1 MRSLR
6 GSRPPGRRC
15 AYDGGQVDVRI
26 LICADDAPIEPT
38 TSGFRRAVAGLVEE
52 LGREHDVRVLA
63 FRKPD
68 QARSHS
74 SPNIRLIDWPSSGFV
89 GKARLLGSALL
100 AGRPVRTTE
109 LAELMRG
116 PLLEELVTFRPE
128 IVQVT
133 PARLS
138 GLVSALDA
146 YPNVLMAMDAWH
158 LNLRAKSD
166 ASRGLR
172 RAFLVN
178 QERAVRRSAPRL
190 YERWNR
196 IVVSSSDD
204 GEAIRNLDPT
214 LRYTVIPI
222 GVDARALSPDPTR
235 ARDPSSV
242 LFHGVMSYAPNV
254 QAAEFLATR
263 VLPLVRERRPD
274 AKLSIV
280 GRDPVPR
287 VTALGTL
294 PGVTV
299 TGQVHEIRPWLCSSR
314 VWVGPFL
321 SATGIKTKVLEAM
334 ACGLPC
340 VVTPLGKR
348 GLEMTPGAEVLVGVN
363 ERELADHVVHLLD
376 DDEASERLG
385 SSARE
390 RVLETYDW
398 PAVRRAYE
406 RLYDEV
412 AGGFTRS
419 TRTPAPE

>member
-1 MRSLR
+1 
-6 GSRPPGRRC
+6 
-15 AYDGGQVDVRI
+15 VDVRI
-26 LICADDAPIEPT
+26 LICADEAPIEPT
-38 TSGFRRAVAGLVEE
+38 TSGFRRAVAGLVME
-52 LGREHDVRVLA
+52 LCREHDVRVLA

-68 QARSHS
+68 QAGARVA
-74 SPNIRLIDWPSSGFV
+74 PNIRLIEWPSARLV
-89 GKARLLGSALL
+89 GKASLLGSALFSR
-100 AGRPVRTTE
+100 RPVRTTE
-109 LAELMRG
+109 LAGLMRG
-116 PLLEELVTFRPE
+116 PLLEELVAFRPE

-138 GLVSALDA
+138 GLVSALEGH
-146 YPNVLMAMDAWH
+146 PNVLMAMDAWH
-158 LNLRAKSD
+158 LNLRARSD
-166 ASRGLR
+166 ESRGLR

-178 QERAVRRSAPRL
+178 QERAVRRSAPRI
-190 YERWNR
+190 YRPWDR
-196 IVVSSSDD
+196 IVVSSRDD
-204 GEAIRNLDPT
+204 GEAIRSLDPT
-214 LRYTVIPI
+214 LRYIVIPI
-222 GVDARALSPDPTR
+222 GVDARALSPNPTVP
-235 ARDPSSV
+235 RDPSSI

-287 VTALGTL
+287 VIALDAL

-299 TGQVHEIRPWLCSSR
+299 TGPVEDLRPWLWSSR

-348 GLEMTPGAEVLVGVN
+348 GLEMAPGAEVLVGVN
-363 ERELADHVVHLLD
+363 DRELADHVVYLLD
-376 DDEASERLG
+376 DDEAAERIG
-385 SSARE
+385 RAARE
-390 RVLETYDW
+390 RLLQTYDW

-406 RLYDEV
+406 RLYADI
-412 AGGFTRS
+412 ASGLPRHL
-419 TRTPAPE
+419 RTPSPE

>member
-1 MRSLR
+1 
-6 GSRPPGRRC
+6 
-15 AYDGGQVDVRI
+15 VDVRI
-26 LICADDAPIEPT
+26 LICADEAPIEPT
-38 TSGFRRAVAGLVEE
+38 TSGFRRAVSGLVDE
-52 LGREHDVRVLA
+52 LCREHDVRVLG

-68 QARSHS
+68 QAGGPPASH
-74 SPNIRLIDWPSSGFV
+74 IRLIEWPSAGLA
-89 GKARLLGSALL
+89 GKARLLGSSLL
-100 AGRPVRTTE
+100 ARRPVRTTE
-109 LAELMRG
+109 LAAVMRG

-128 IVQVT
+128 VVQVT

-138 GLVSALDA
+138 GLVSVLEGH
-146 YPNVLMAMDAWH
+146 PKVLMAMDAWH

-172 RAFLVN
+172 RAFLES
-178 QERAVRRSAPRL
+178 QERAVRRSAPRM
-190 YERWNR
+190 YRPWDR

-204 GEAIRNLDPT
+204 GEAIRSLDPT

-222 GVDARALSPDPTR
+222 GVDARALSPDPTV
-235 ARDPSSV
+235 ARDPSSI

-263 VLPLVRERRPD
+263 VLPLVRERQPD
-274 AKLSIV
+274 ARLSIV

-287 VTALGTL
+287 VIALDAL

-299 TGQVHEIRPWLCSSR
+299 TGQVEDLRPWLCGSR

-348 GLEMTPGAEVLVGVN
+348 GLEMTPDAEILVGVN
-363 ERELADHVVHLLD
+363 ERELADHVVHMLD
-376 DDEASERLG
+376 DDEAAERIG
-385 SSARE
+385 RAARE
-390 RVLETYDW
+390 RLLQTYDW

-406 RLYDEV
+406 RLYAEV
-412 AGGFTRS
+412 AATLPRPLS
-419 TRTPAPE
+419 TPSPE